1 VVQVKGRMHHPRA
14 SQPETTLPSLPLRQ
28 STVDRHS
35 LRWSP
40 SFYSLSKY
48 SACARRCSWCGTVVW
63 QRALRAFSWAWE
75 GLRGEGLSLLQGSSS
90 PSRCTTAGAA
100 GASGAG
106 AKYMGSLSAPRSLSL
121 FDGLLLSGSDDIHP
135 VSAHDSMSTSLRAG
149 AMSSRW
155 SSTKIHLTWV
165 H

>member
-1 VVQVKGRMHHPRA
+1 V
-14 SQPETTLPSLPLRQ
+14 
-28 STVDRHS
+28 
-35 LRWSP
+35 
-40 SFYSLSKY
+40 
-48 SACARRCSWCGTVVW
+48 
-63 QRALRAFSWAWE
+63 RAFHYCRAQAHRRAARPLE
-75 GLRGEGLSLLQGSSS
+75 PRVLADG
-90 PSRCTTAGAA
+90 RCA
-100 GASGAG
+100 

-135 VSAHDSMSTSLRAG
+135 VSAHDSMNTSLRAG